1 MKTAQQY
8 KDSLRERNI
17 LSEAE
22 HKAVK
27 PSHIAQFFNS
37 ALGQRMLRA
46 RRIER
51 EYPIFA
57 EVPARDIYVEQ
68 DGSTIIQGRADMFFI
83 EDDGIVLVD
92 YKSDT
97 KQNLEKEL
105 EAYSR
110 QLAIYRTILPIITG
124 ISVKEIYIYS
134 FSCDI
139 AVSV

>member
-1 MKTAQQY
+1 M
-8 KDSLRERNI
+8 
-17 LSEAE
+17 LSAEE
-22 HKAVK
+22 HKAVN
-27 PSHIAQFFNS
+27 PQHIAAYFAS
-37 ALGQRMLRA
+37 ELGKRMLRSE
-46 RRIER
+46 RIER

-57 EVPARDIYVEQ
+57 EVPARDIYIEQ
-68 DGSTIIQGRADMFFI
+68 DGNTIIQGRADMFFV

-110 QLAIYRTILPIITG
+110 QLSIYRTILPIMTG
-124 ISVKEIYIYS
+124 IKVKEIYIYS
-134 FSCDI
+134 FSCDM